1 MNSVQKKLKE
11 LEKLKKEIS
20 DKLDKY
26 DYNFNKEN
34 KKIDLSSINN
44 EIEISEE
51 KNNKKIDN
59 NIIGKN
65 YKQIMNKRLDD
76 IMGKINDNIIN
87 QNYSN
92 FYKFLSQASPYQ
104 KIKTKKIIQKTEE
117 SKESKENIQ
126 EKEIIPINTSNN
138 NIGLKNS
145 EKSNEKDLNEEKNS
159 NKESEIKNEFKEI
172 NIDEEK
178 NDKKNENI
186 IINYNGAGK
195 IDLEELNSKKDL
207 ELLQKEQN
215 ILLSNELI
223 KLKCKLNDIKKDNEF
238 LKSVINEK
246 GMVKNTNVLEKFI
259 GKFVQRLSLNWDK
272 IVEMII
278 DELLLEETYQI
289 NEIDLKRINNEK
301 NKKENINFKKRTIK
315 GFSDLFIDEDELKGN
330 NFNYNNTNMELI
342 LDNYEYIKK
351 MLNNVKQ
358 TENDMKLKYN
368 IK

>member
-1 MNSVQKKLKE
+1 MKSVHKKLND
-11 LEKLKKEIS
+11 LEKLKKQIS

-26 DYNFNKEN
+26 DFNFNKDN
-34 KKIDLSSINN
+34 KINDLSPIN
-44 EIEISEE
+44 ISEE
-51 KNNKKIDN
+51 KNNNKKDI
-59 NIIGKN
+59 NIINKD

-87 QNYSN
+87 QNYTN

-126 EKEIIPINTSNN
+126 KEIIPISTSIN
-138 NIGLKNS
+138 NIELKKS
-145 EKSNEKDLNEEKNS
+145 EKISEKDLNEEKNS
-159 NKESEIKNEFKEI
+159 NKESLIKNEI
-172 NIDEEK
+172 NIEK
-178 NDKKNENI
+178 KSINKKNENI
-186 IINYNGAGK
+186 IINYNGTGK
-195 IDLEELNSKKDL
+195 IDLEELNTKKES

-215 ILLSNELI
+215 IFLSNELI
-223 KLKCKLNDIKKDNEF
+223 RLKCKLNDIKKDNEF

-259 GKFVQRLSLNWDK
+259 GKFVERLSLNWNE
-272 IVEMII
+272 IVNMII
-278 DELLLEETYQI
+278 DELLMEEAYQI

-301 NKKENINFKKRTIK
+301 NRRENININDKIKK
-315 GFSDLFIDEDELKGN
+315 GFSELFIDDEEIKGN
-330 NFNYNNTNMELI
+330 NFNFNNTNMELI
-342 LDNYEYIKK
+342 LDNYEYIQK